1 MEYRNTQIPISK
13 ATKLVHLVLLL
24 RCFCFRSFAA
34 TAAAAAAATIAA
46 LLALISLLCV
56 CVLRFVVGVAFFSVL
71 RNLRAVLFPPFR
83 LFLIHGHTDAIY
95 IPQLKVGHT

>member
-46 LLALISLLCV
+46 LLALISLL
-56 CVLRFVVGVAFFSVL
+56 LRFVVGVAFFSVL

-83 LFLIHGHTDAIY
+83 LFLIHRHTDAIY

>member
-56 CVLRFVVGVAFFSVL
+56 LRFVVGVAFFSVL

-83 LFLIHGHTDAIY
+83 LFLIHRHTAAIY